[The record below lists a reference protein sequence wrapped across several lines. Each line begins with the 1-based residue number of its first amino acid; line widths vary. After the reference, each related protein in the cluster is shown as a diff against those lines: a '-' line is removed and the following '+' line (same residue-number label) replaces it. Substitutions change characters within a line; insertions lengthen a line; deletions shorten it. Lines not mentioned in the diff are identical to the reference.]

1 MTYDRQIRIDTYKLD
16 WLEIVSLKINYVNIE
31 FSKTWNI
38 YQGKGDSI
46 LYFSDVINT
55 VINWYKKIEFDKI
68 AKIIWNNKVVILNK
82 KCILTGYV
90 FYLCILF
97 IISSL
102 NIFLIYSIWFYG
114 VDVNTISMV
123 LGNTPRTVMKHY
135 IISSNKNYDA
145 CDIADCAVNGYIVKT
160 NNLYFNRTYLSRKE

>member
-1 MTYDRQIRIDTYKLD
+1 M
-16 WLEIVSLKINYVNIE
+16 
-31 FSKTWNI
+31 
-38 YQGKGDSI
+38 
-46 LYFSDVINT
+46 
-55 VINWYKKIEFDKI
+55 
-68 AKIIWNNKVVILNK
+68 ILNK